1 MIIYTHN
8 ISIFK
13 HDWNDDPQQQT
24 YPAGWV
30 ETSTDTKSI
39 SRLQDGPGRS
49 TWTLLQRQVAW
60 YLWLAGWCGV
70 DHLLYSSI
78 QLGRTNL
85 HTCSEGLKPGLALS
99 KTNIAIEHGP

>member
-30 ETSTDTKSI
+30 ETSTDTNDQSA
-39 SRLQDGPGRS
+39 PG
-49 TWTLLQRQVAW
+49 WTREIDL
-60 YLWLAGWCGV
+60 
-70 DHLLYSSI
+70 DSSPAP
-78 QLGRTNL
+78 G
-85 HTCSEGLKPGLALS
+85 GLKGRVNGL
-99 KTNIAIEHGP
+99 